1 MMRVKYASAFA
12 GIALALLVGCEA
24 DEGAEALAKI
34 TNNPEYRALAAEG
47 AAEGRFKGMSD
58 QAAFAKAK
66 ELGSHASFVAFQE
79 VYSESPLVADADK
92 EIARFRAF
100 TAEETTFVPDETLS
114 AQWCWADRGR
124 MGRWSNRMGGMQT
137 GTGMRFGDLLFWTD
151 TGIVQMVGGGYR
163 GKEGGIEVVEGTTF
177 IYQAECTRAGK

>member
-1 MMRVKYASAFA
+1 MMRVKNAPVLA
-12 GIALALLVGCEA
+12 GIATALLVGCEA

-34 TNNPEYRALAAEG
+34 TNDPDYRALAAEG
-47 AAEGRFKGMSD
+47 AAEGRFKDMND
-58 QAAFAKAK
+58 KAAFAKAK
-66 ELGSHASFVAFQE
+66 ELGSHASFVAFQ
-79 VYSESPLVADADK
+79 VIYDDSPLVADADK

-100 TAEETTFVPDETLS
+100 TAEETTFVPDETLITD
-114 AQWCWADRGR
+114 WCWADRGR

-163 GKEGGIEVVEGTTF
+163 GKGGGIEVVEGTTF
-177 IYQAECTRAGK
+177 IYQAECTQAGE